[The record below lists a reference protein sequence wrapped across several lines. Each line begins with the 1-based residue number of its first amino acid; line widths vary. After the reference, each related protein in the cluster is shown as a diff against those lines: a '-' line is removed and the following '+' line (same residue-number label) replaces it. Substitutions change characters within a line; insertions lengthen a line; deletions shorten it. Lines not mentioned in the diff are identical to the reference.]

1 MDRGEQQIDDGTIV
15 EGTKAQNRE
24 VQKLK
29 WTESSRRKTEFRQKD
44 LTSKR
49 GTDEARS
56 EQVQDKS
63 GQTGSGAPGA
73 ASKAAERCKSPMAS
87 SVRPEQ
93 RSQTSKK
100 CSKSAALSW
109 LHKADRTIQSKKNIA
124 SRGTPIREVPI
135 TNSGKGRRGH

>member
-1 MDRGEQQIDDGTIV
+1 MDRGELQIDDGTIV

-44 LTSKR
+44 LASKR

-56 EQVQDKS
+56 DQVQDKS

-87 SVRPEQ
+87 SVRPEK

-100 CSKSAALSW
+100 
-109 LHKADRTIQSKKNIA
+109 
-124 SRGTPIREVPI
+124 
-135 TNSGKGRRGH
+135 